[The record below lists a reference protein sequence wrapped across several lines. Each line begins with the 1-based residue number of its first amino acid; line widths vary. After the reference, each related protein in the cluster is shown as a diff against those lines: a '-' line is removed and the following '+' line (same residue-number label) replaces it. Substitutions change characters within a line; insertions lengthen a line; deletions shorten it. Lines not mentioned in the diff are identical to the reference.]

1 MNNRKIVNNKYIK
14 DDILASDVFLA
25 MIGVA
30 NNTMSLCLGMGNLLK
45 ENAKLKVI
53 NPDNIKDNKW

>member
-1 MNNRKIVNNKYIK
+1 MNNRKIVNNKYVK

-53 NPDNIKDNKW
+53 NPDNIKDNK

>member
-25 MIGVA
+25 MIGVV
-30 NNTMSLCLGMGNLLK
+30 NNTMSLCLGMGNLL
-45 ENAKLKVI
+45 
-53 NPDNIKDNKW
+53 